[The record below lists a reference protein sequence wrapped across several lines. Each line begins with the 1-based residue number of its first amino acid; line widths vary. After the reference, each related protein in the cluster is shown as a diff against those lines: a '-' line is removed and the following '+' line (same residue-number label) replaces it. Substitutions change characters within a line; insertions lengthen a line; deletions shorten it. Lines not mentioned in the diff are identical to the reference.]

1 MENKGSLAGDM
12 LAAGILADMGGDDN
26 HNSRARDDKYHN
38 KDPHQIKDS
47 HSVVIHFA
55 ILLHLTSFFP
65 APLKKY
71 GQPER
76 CLSIPHLRL

>member
-38 KDPHQIKDS
+38 KDPHQIKDR

-55 ILLHLTSFFP
+55 ILFTSYILLP
-65 APLKKY
+65 SPTEKIRTA
-71 GQPER
+71 
-76 CLSIPHLRL
+76 